1 MTEFGPNGEVVGTGP
16 SDLSVDYRA
25 LSKDRKIRRVKLGLL
40 LSSLAACLGVTLIG
54 LFLTFVFGVLEGI
67 GMLPTMFDR
76 PNSGF
81 LFGIQMAAMMSL
93 FNFTLFFVTVPAA
106 WLAMGLSIGR
116 FPHQGIAARALL
128 ALGQHL
134 GRPARRWHDRGIRR
148 DSVAV
153 DRPRRSP
160 HRRLYR
166 CAGRPRLRPAL
177 PRDREARRTTA
188 SGRHQRL
195 LTLDG
200 PAKAPHL
207 KSHD

>member
-93 FNFTLFFVTVPAA
+93 FNFILFFVTVPAA

-116 FPHQGIAARALL
+116 FPHQGIAARAPYLRWASIWGALL
-128 ALGQHL
+128 VG
-134 GRPARRWHDRGIRR
+134 GTTGGFG
-148 DSVAV
+148 V
-153 DRPRRSP
+153 
-160 HRRLYR
+160 
-166 CAGRPRLRPAL
+166 
-177 PRDREARRTTA
+177 TA
-188 SGRHQRL
+188 SL
-195 LTLDG
+195 LTGLG
-200 PAKAPHL
+200 AALTGACIGALAGLVCGLLFLTIVKPAQQLHEADI
-207 KSHD
+207 SVF

>member
-1 MTEFGPNGEVVGTGP
+1 MTEFGPNGEMVGTGP
-16 SDLSVDYRA
+16 FDLSVDYRA

-93 FNFTLFFVTVPAA
+93 FNFILFFVTVPAA

-116 FPHQGIAARALL
+116 FPHQGIAARAPYLRWASIWGALL
-128 ALGQHL
+128 VG
-134 GRPARRWHDRGIRR
+134 GTTGGFG
-148 DSVAV
+148 V
-153 DRPRRSP
+153 
-160 HRRLYR
+160 
-166 CAGRPRLRPAL
+166 
-177 PRDREARRTTA
+177 TA
-188 SGRHQRL
+188 SL
-195 LTLDG
+195 LTGLG
-200 PAKAPHL
+200 AALTGACIGALAGLVCGLLFLAIVKPAQQLHEADI
-207 KSHD
+207 SVF

>member
-93 FNFTLFFVTVPAA
+93 FNFILFFVTVPAA
-106 WLAMGLSIGR
+106 WLAMGLSISR
-116 FPHQGIAARALL
+116 FPHQGIAARAPYLRWASIWGALL
-128 ALGQHL
+128 VG
-134 GRPARRWHDRGIRR
+134 GTTGGFG
-148 DSVAV
+148 V
-153 DRPRRSP
+153 
-160 HRRLYR
+160 
-166 CAGRPRLRPAL
+166 
-177 PRDREARRTTA
+177 TA
-188 SGRHQRL
+188 SL
-195 LTLDG
+195 LTGLG
-200 PAKAPHL
+200 AVLTGACIGALAGLVCGLLFLAIVKPAQQLHEADI
-207 KSHD
+207 SVF

>member
-93 FNFTLFFVTVPAA
+93 FNFILFFVTVPAA

-116 FPHQGIAARALL
+116 FPHQGIAARAPYLRWASIWGALL
-128 ALGQHL
+128 VG
-134 GRPARRWHDRGIRR
+134 GTTGGFG
-148 DSVAV
+148 V
-153 DRPRRSP
+153 
-160 HRRLYR
+160 
-166 CAGRPRLRPAL
+166 
-177 PRDREARRTTA
+177 TA
-188 SGRHQRL
+188 SL
-195 LTLDG
+195 LTGLG
-200 PAKAPHL
+200 AVLTGACIGALAGLGCGLLFLAIVKPAQQLHEADI
-207 KSHD
+207 SVF

>member
-16 SDLSVDYRA
+16 FDLSVDYRA

-93 FNFTLFFVTVPAA
+93 FNFILFFVTVPAA

-116 FPHQGIAARALL
+116 FPHQGIAARAPYLRWASIWGALL
-128 ALGQHL
+128 VG
-134 GRPARRWHDRGIRR
+134 GTTGGFG
-148 DSVAV
+148 V
-153 DRPRRSP
+153 
-160 HRRLYR
+160 
-166 CAGRPRLRPAL
+166 
-177 PRDREARRTTA
+177 TA
-188 SGRHQRL
+188 SL
-195 LTLDG
+195 LTGLG
-200 PAKAPHL
+200 AVLTGACIGALAGLVCGLLFLAIVKPAQQLHEADI
-207 KSHD
+207 SVF